1 MINIVIPYRLQWEL
15 DDSLPLWKDLET
27 NHNINFIRYKIT
39 TSKDFENWLPHS
51 KCHALWMTE
60 EFCSILGG
68 PSPFLKSLPETF
80 KVMLVPWVGVD
91 CVLSHDEIK
100 WLRQEKNCIVVN
112 VGPNAA
118 DSVCELAIHLVT
130 SVFRMTS
137 FWEFLIKF
145 VEFGKISN
153 CRDYL
158 GTNVD
163 DVQDLQIICK
173 DGDVDAV
180 EDNNNN
186 SNNNNEII
194 NNYTFP
200 QKLKVNQSNEV
211 INVVE
216 NFKIGGKHI
225 ISPMRKTVLILG
237 FGSIGRTIGYRL
249 NRAFD
254 MKIQYYKRSGPISNE
269 QLGYDAEY
277 LSDLNDPETWAHAD
291 LIMMALPGSVST
303 EDIINDKSLSMCK
316 DGVRL
321 VNVGRG
327 SCVDEDA
334 LLRALKSGKVAS
346 CGLDVFKDESSGS
359 INKKLLQRWD
369 VTALPH
375 MGSAVTDMMSLQTL
389 ITLQNVEDIFVNNGN
404 GIYPVD

>member
-27 NHNINFIRYKIT
+27 NHNINFIHYQIS
-39 TSKDFENWLPHS
+39 TSQDFKNWLPHS

-68 PSPFLKSLPETF
+68 PSPFLKFLPDTF

-91 CVLSHDEIK
+91 CVLNHDEIK
-100 WLRQEKNCIVVN
+100 WLRQEKNCLVVN

-158 GTNVD
+158 GTNTND
-163 DVQDLQIICK
+163 IQDLQIICNN
-173 DGDVDAV
+173 GD
-180 EDNNNN
+180 DNNKT
-186 SNNNNEII
+186 I
-194 NNYTFP
+194 NHYQFP
-200 QKLKVNQSNEV
+200 QRLKVSNSNEV

-254 MKIQYYKRSGPISNE
+254 MKIQYYKRSGPISKE
-269 QLGYDAEY
+269 KLGYDTEY
-277 LSDLNDPETWAHAD
+277 LSDLNDPMTWSQAD
-291 LIMMALPGSVST
+291 LIMMALPGGIST
-303 EDIINDKSLSMCK
+303 DDIINDKTLSMCK

-327 SCVDEDA
+327 NSVDEDA
-334 LLRALKSGKVAS
+334 LLKALETGKVAS
-346 CGLDVFKDESSGS
+346 CGIDVFKNEGSGN

>member
-15 DDSLPLWKDLET
+15 DDSLPLWKDLEI
-27 NHNINFIRYKIT
+27 NHNINFIHYKIS
-39 TSKDFENWLPHS
+39 TSQDFKNWLPHS

-68 PSPFLKSLPETF
+68 PSPFLKFLPDTF

-91 CVLSHDEIK
+91 CVLNHDEIK
-100 WLRQEKNCIVVN
+100 WLRQEKNCLVVN

-158 GTNVD
+158 GTNTND
-163 DVQDLQIICK
+163 IQDLQIICNN
-173 DGDVDAV
+173 GD
-180 EDNNNN
+180 DNNKT
-186 SNNNNEII
+186 I
-194 NNYTFP
+194 NHYQFP
-200 QKLKVNQSNEV
+200 QRLKVSNSNEV

-254 MKIQYYKRSGPISNE
+254 MKIQYYKRSGPISKE
-269 QLGYDAEY
+269 KLGYDAEY
-277 LSDLNDPETWAHAD
+277 LSDLSDPMTWSQAD
-291 LIMMALPGSVST
+291 LIMMALPGGIST
-303 EDIINDKSLSMCK
+303 DDIINDKTLSMCK

-327 SCVDEDA
+327 NSVDEDA
-334 LLRALKSGKVAS
+334 LLKALETGKVAS
-346 CGLDVFKDESSGS
+346 CGLDVFKNEGSGN